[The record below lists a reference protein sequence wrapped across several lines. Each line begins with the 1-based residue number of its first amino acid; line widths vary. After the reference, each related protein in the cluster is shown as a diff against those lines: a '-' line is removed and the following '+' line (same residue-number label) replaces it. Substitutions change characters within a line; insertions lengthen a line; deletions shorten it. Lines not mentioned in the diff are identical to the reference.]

1 MNSDINNNVYD
12 NDKIK
17 LKIYNINK
25 KKWTEDQKI
34 LENNINSLFSS
45 FK

>member
-17 LKIYNINK
+17 LKIYNIK
-25 KKWTEDQKI
+25 KNKWTEDHKI